1 VRRLPIAL
9 AQSCAVLPRNR
20 RLLLATERSA
30 PAPRL
35 LRNRHTAPPL
45 NAVVREGPSASGTT
59 APAAEDR
66 FARRAPASSDSGI
79 RVTTRMRAR
88 GRFLVRIRLMELVLP
103 RCRVRE

>member
-1 VRRLPIAL
+1 MRRLPIAL

-35 LRNRHTAPPL
+35 LRNRHTAPQL
-45 NAVVREGPSASGTT
+45 NAVVREVRVLA
-59 APAAEDR
+59 
-66 FARRAPASSDSGI
+66 ARRLLLLKIGSHDALRRRPTRGI

-88 GRFLVRIRLMELVLP
+88 GRFLVRIRLTEFVLL
-103 RCRVRE
+103 RCRLRE